1 MKYVFATFQKT
12 GNLRYISHLDLQ
24 RAFTRLLLRTELPIR
39 FSEGFNPHPKLM
51 FAQPLSLFQESL
63 CEVAEFRLEDECPNE
78 EETLARLR
86 AASPEGL
93 TFVSVKYSQTK
104 LPPCKA
110 AYYELTF
117 ETVLSVAEFAPLFE
131 GEMPVVK
138 KTKTQEKTVDIAPLI
153 TEKSFEQTASG
164 IRLTCKLPC
173 GNDYLN
179 PSYIEAFLGDRIT
192 DMRVLRTKLIF

>member
-63 CEVAEFRLEDECPNE
+63 CEVAEFRLEDECPTE
-78 EETLARLR
+78 KETLSRLQ
-86 AASPEGL
+86 AVSPQGL
-93 TFVSVKYSQTK
+93 FFVSVEYSEKK

-117 ETVLSVAEFAPLFE
+117 ETSLSVDDFAELFN
-131 GEMPVVK
+131 GEMLVLK
-138 KTKTQEKTVDIAPLI
+138 KTKTQEKTLDIAPLI
-153 TEKSFEQTASG
+153 TEKSFVQTEKG
-164 IRLTCKLPC
+164 VKLTCLLPC
-173 GNDYLN
+173 GNEYLN
-179 PSYIEAFLGDRIT
+179 PSYIETFLGDHVT

>member
-63 CEVAEFRLEDECPNE
+63 CEVAEFRFEDECPTE

-93 TFVSVKYSQTK
+93 TFVSVKYSETK
-104 LPPCKA
+104 LPPCKS
-110 AYYELTF
+110 AYYRLTF
-117 ETVLSVAEFAPLFE
+117 ETALPVEEFASLFD
-131 GEMPVVK
+131 GEMAVLK
-138 KTKTQEKTVDIAPLI
+138 KTKTQEKTLDIAPLI
-153 TEKSFEQTASG
+153 EEKQFEKAENG
-164 IRLTCKLPC
+164 VRLTCKLPC

-179 PSYIEAFLGDRIT
+179 PSYIEAFLGDHIT

>member
-63 CEVAEFRLEDECPNE
+63 CEVAEFRLEDECPTE
-78 EETLARLR
+78 EETLALLR
-86 AASPEGL
+86 TASPEGL
-93 TFVSVKYSQTK
+93 TFVSVKYSETK
-104 LPPCKA
+104 LPPCKS
-110 AYYELTF
+110 AYYRLTF
-117 ETVLSVAEFAPLFE
+117 ETALSVEEFASLFD
-131 GEMPVVK
+131 GEMAVLK
-138 KTKTQEKTVDIAPLI
+138 KTKTQEKTLDIAPLI
-153 TEKSFEQTASG
+153 EEKQFEKTENG

>member
-63 CEVAEFRLEDECPNE
+63 CEVAEFRLEDECPAE
-78 EETLARLR
+78 AETLARLQ
-86 AASPEGL
+86 AVSPEGL
-93 TFVSVKYSQTK
+93 NFVSVEYSEKK

-117 ETVLSVAEFAPLFE
+117 ETVLSAEEFALLFD
-131 GEMPVVK
+131 GEMAVVK

-153 TEKSFEQTASG
+153 TEKTFVQTESG
-164 IRLTCKLPC
+164 VKLICKLPC
-173 GNDYLN
+173 GNEYLN
-179 PSYIEAFLGDRIT
+179 PSYIEAFLGDRAT

>member
-63 CEVAEFRLEDECPNE
+63 CEVAEFRFEDECPAE

-93 TFVSVKYSQTK
+93 TFVSVKYSETK
-104 LPPCKA
+104 LPPCKS
-110 AYYELTF
+110 AYYRLTF
-117 ETVLSVAEFAPLFE
+117 ETALPVEEFSSLFD
-131 GEMPVVK
+131 GEMAVLK
-138 KTKTQEKTVDIAPLI
+138 KTKTQEKTLDIAPLI
-153 TEKSFEQTASG
+153 EEKQFEKTENG

>member
-12 GNLRYISHLDLQ
+12 GSLRYISHLDLQ

-63 CEVAEFRLEDECPNE
+63 CEVAEFRLEDECPTE
-78 EETLARLR
+78 AETLSRLQ
-86 AASPEGL
+86 AVAPQGL
-93 TFVSVKYSQTK
+93 NFVSVEYSEKK

-110 AYYELTF
+110 AYYELNF
-117 ETVLSVAEFAPLFE
+117 ETALSVEEIAPLFDV
-131 GEMPVVK
+131 EMAVVK

-153 TEKSFEQTASG
+153 EEKQFAKTENG
-164 IRLTCKLPC
+164 VRLTCKLPC

>member
-24 RAFTRLLLRTELPIR
+24 RAFTRLMLRTELPIK

-63 CEVAEFRLEDECPNE
+63 CEVAEFRFEDECPTE

-93 TFVSVKYSQTK
+93 TFVSVKYSETK
-104 LPPCKA
+104 LPPCKS
-110 AYYELTF
+110 AYYRLAF
-117 ETVLSVAEFAPLFE
+117 ETALPVEEFASLFDR
-131 GEMPVVK
+131 EMAVLK
-138 KTKTQEKTVDIAPLI
+138 KTKTQEKTLDIAPLI
-153 TEKSFEQTASG
+153 EEKQFAKTENGVQ
-164 IRLTCKLPC
+164 LTCKLPC